1 MWFIAEHLSFIHSFT
16 SNKEKK
22 IAPKIAAN
30 IALLPQYIYI
40 YIYIY
45 IPFDNIS
52 MEIGK
57 TILSAPYT
65 TLSPRPCRE
74 TCILSKAADFCSLK

>member
-45 IPFDNIS
+45 IYPI
-52 MEIGK
+52 
-57 TILSAPYT
+57 
-65 TLSPRPCRE
+65 
-74 TCILSKAADFCSLK
+74 